1 MSSRPFLSRS
11 SSEESPRNAPGMRA
25 PASREEE
32 PSVMQSSASA
42 TGFRERPAA
51 KQVKK
56 KIRTEH
62 ATSRHGRAA
71 SPSPADDEIE
81 DFSDEDETHR
91 RRGYNAPLEEDPIED
106 FPEEHRLQP
115 RPMPRSFV
123 RPRLSFHQ
131 RPASAAA
138 PTMRSSVIPAFPHS
152 HAAFATSTTASSM
165 DDILDD
171 KHDLPS
177 APQSHGFAAFPASAA
192 TVRHDSSIPLPPGS
206 SVQATHQ
213 GAVASAASHPHAALT
228 TSLMDG
234 LTDGDFPDYVAPMG
248 GHQHAASVAMP
259 SATSAASHPHA
270 ALTTSLMDGLTD
282 GDFPDYVAPMGGHQ
296 HAASMA
302 VPSATSASSLRTP
315 ARQALHYKDSKGK
328 HLRAIQ
334 RMHRF
339 IDRHFARQRGTAED
353 VVEREHLGG
362 TKNTAQIKL
371 THPKTGHVIR
381 LYARSMGKKSDS
393 EDHHVLIDGE
403 KRSHSEALLL
413 AAQRLRHIK
422 DDYGKEIDLH
432 EYQKSYISSS
442 NLACDYGPQHCHSK
456 VVPQLTQDDDFYGFN
471 ELRTDG
477 ASGFGRQVLARD
489 NKHDDMSDPESDRE
503 EVQRATSHYMIDDK
517 QLQDRN
523 TDHMVAA
530 KERMPVKRISFT
542 RRDFKG
548 KKVFV
553 QN

>member
-213 GAVASAASHPHAALT
+213 GAVA
-228 TSLMDG
+228 
-234 LTDGDFPDYVAPMG
+234 
-248 GHQHAASVAMP
+248 
-259 SATSAASHPHA
+259 SAASHPHA